1 MRLWD
6 DRFPAAPRSRASRVR
21 AIALT
26 ALLALATGMP
36 SITRAQVFQLQGGG
50 SSLFEGYGGV
60 LNVWGNGYEA
70 SLGVGYLDGLRL
82 GWSARRLFAGRD
94 TLRLGNDALP
104 FVFPTDVF
112 GSGSAI
118 LAQGASLQRRR
129 GRTTLQAFA
138 GASATAVAA
147 PYFASSTP
155 SRAMAYTRAQYDVS
169 RTLSVM
175 AHAVATDRQTL
186 LTSVRWMPALGVTA
200 SATAGIG
207 SNAPYGAASLDART
221 TRLDVQAS
229 LVHFGDGFRR
239 ASAPMLLQ
247 SESERENLRVT
258 WRVAPTLSL
267 TVGRQHFRQDS
278 AFQGLPQRAAV
289 NQLSA
294 NASLLGTTLASGWFL
309 SEAGGIRNLSSSFIA
324 RRDIGARL
332 QSEFY
337 LLRVWEPEP
346 SRVTTPVLLLRESFT
361 PRFSLLQVIT
371 YEKERVSVNFGGT
384 VTTGMSSL
392 SLDYQ
397 VVHSPYLTANPFVQ
411 TIGLN
416 ARLQL
421 GNHALTLGS
430 FVTPDG
436 RVHYSAQGSTFFY
449 RGFNTVPGA
458 PATTSVRVAN
468 FMVKG
473 RVVREDGSPVEGAA
487 LEVGGE
493 VVFTDSKGNF
503 FHRRPTRHPLSLRVL
518 PDEFLAPG
526 SYAIVEAPESVAP
539 DRDNQ
544 VRPISII
551 VKRQAVGVTSR

>member
-1 MRLWD
+1 MRT
-6 DRFPAAPRSRASRVR
+6 RTCQPACCRRCRVTGARA
-21 AIALT
+21 
-26 ALLALATGMP
+26 LALWALAGVAAVP
-36 SITRAQVFQLQGGG
+36 SLARGQVFQLQGGG

-82 GWSARRLFAGRD
+82 GWTARRLFAGRD

-104 FVFPTDVF
+104 FVLPTDVF
-112 GSGSAI
+112 GSGSAV

-138 GASATAVAA
+138 GASANAVAA
-147 PYFASSTP
+147 PYFASNAP
-155 SRAMAYTRAQYDVS
+155 SRAMAYARAQYDVS
-169 RTLSVM
+169 RTLSLG
-175 AHAVATDRQTL
+175 AHVVATDRQTL
-186 LTSVRWMPALGVTA
+186 LASVRWVPALGIAT
-200 SATAGIG
+200 SAAAGVG
-207 SNAPYGAASLDART
+207 SNAPYAAASLDART
-221 TRLDVQAS
+221 TRLDVQAAV
-229 LVHFGDGFRR
+229 VHLGDGFRR
-239 ASAPMLLQ
+239 ASAPMPLQ
-247 SESERENLRVT
+247 SETERENLRVT
-258 WRVAPTLSL
+258 WRATPTLAF

-294 NASLLGTTLASGWFL
+294 NVTLLGTTLASGWFL
-309 SEAGGIRNLSSSFIA
+309 SEAGGMQNLSSSFSA

-332 QSEFY
+332 QGEFY

-346 SRVTTPVLLLRESFT
+346 SRVTTPVLVLRETVT

-371 YEKERVSVNFGGT
+371 YEQGRASVNFGGT

-397 VVHSPYLTANPFVQ
+397 VAHSPYLTANPFVQ

-421 GNHALTLGS
+421 GTYALTLGS

-436 RVHYSAQGSTFFY
+436 KVHYSAQGSTFFY
-449 RGFNTVPGA
+449 RGFNGVPT
-458 PATTSVRVAN
+458 PAAAASVRVAS

-473 RVVREDGSPVEGAA
+473 RVVGEDGAPVEGAA
-487 LEVGGE
+487 LEVGGAL
-493 VVFTDSKGNF
+493 VYSDSKGNF
-503 FHRRPTRHPLSLRVL
+503 FHRRPTRHPLSIRVV
-518 PDEFLAPG
+518 PDEFLSPG
-526 SYAIVEAPESVAP
+526 TFAVVEAPETATP
-539 DRDNQ
+539 DRDG
-544 VRPISII
+544 RAKPITVV
-551 VKRQAVGVTSR
+551 VKRVTVGATRQ